1 MIEGLLARRVVFVGG
16 KGGVGKTTTASA
28 LSVLAA
34 RRGRRVLL
42 VSTDP
47 AHSLGDLFDQRIGSR
62 ETTLAEN
69 LVGLEIDP
77 EAEAERHIE
86 TVTSNMRNLVAP
98 AMFGEIKRQMDLAR
112 LAPGTAEAALLER
125 VAELM
130 IEARER
136 FDLIVFDTAPTGHTL
151 RLLTLPE
158 AMAAWTDGLLKHRE
172 RSGKLGEVLS
182 RLGGARRSTEGDELA
197 QLGEPTEGGDS
208 RADRIR
214 AVLLERRRKFHR
226 ARRLLLDRTACA
238 FVWVLIPERLP
249 ILETRKALDVL
260 GKFDIHIEGIV
271 VNRTLPAAADGEFL
285 ARRRSQERLHLAEI
299 EQQFGGLPRLYLPLL
314 EEDITDP
321 EALGRLLEVMARPG

>member
-1 MIEGLLARRVVFVGG
+1 MIKGLLARRVVFVGG
-16 KGGVGKTTTASA
+16 KGGVGKTTTAAA

-47 AHSLGDLFDQRIGSR
+47 AHSLGDLFDQRIGSS
-62 ETTLAEN
+62 ETSLAEN

-86 TVTSNMRNLVAP
+86 TVTGNMRNLVAP

-136 FDLIVFDTAPTGHTL
+136 FDLVVFDTAPTGHTL

-197 QLGEPTEGGDS
+197 YLGEQDEGGDS

-226 ARRLLLDRTACA
+226 SRRLLLDRTACG

-260 GKFDIHIEGIV
+260 GKFDIYVEGLV
-271 VNRTLPAAADGEFL
+271 VNRTLPAEADGEFL

-299 EQQFGGLPRLYLPLL
+299 EAQFADLPRLYLPLL

-321 EALGRLLEVMARPG
+321 EALGRLLEVMARQG